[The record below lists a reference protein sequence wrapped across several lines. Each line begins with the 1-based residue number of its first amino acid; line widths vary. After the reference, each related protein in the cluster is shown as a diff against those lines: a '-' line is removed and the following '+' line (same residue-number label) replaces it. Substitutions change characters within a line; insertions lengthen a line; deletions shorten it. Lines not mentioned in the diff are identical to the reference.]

1 MSVVREFPPLHD
13 DLFGLF
19 RYHLYPC
26 LYIHQKVKGK
36 NETKDK
42 ILLNNVWGEA
52 LPNETTA
59 LMGPR

>member
-1 MSVVREFPPLHD
+1 MAYEWNAYTFVALREH
-13 DLFGLF
+13 
-19 RYHLYPC
+19 Y
-26 LYIHQKVKGK
+26 QKAKGEK
-36 NETKDK
+36 GTTDK